1 MSERNDTMNFA
12 IKSPKKIAILF
23 LAMILSLFI
32 GSTVMEVQSHAI
44 FNSSDLKIDGSG
56 QVTTNTNGSKSA
68 FSKIIDKYKGVITF
82 VSGIGAITMIG
93 IFIFHFMKLGSTA
106 ANPSERAKVT
116 TGLIWSGLA
125 AAGLGS
131 VALIVGVFYGLLGD

>member
-1 MSERNDTMNFA
+1 MSFA
-12 IKSPKKIAILF
+12 IKNSKRIAMLF
-23 LAMILSLFI
+23 LAIMLSLFI
-32 GSTVMEVQSHAI
+32 GSTVMQVDSHAI
-44 FNSSDLKIDGSG
+44 FESKDLQINGDGS
-56 QVTTNTNGSKSA
+56 VKTNTDGSKNA
-68 FSKIIDKYKGVITF
+68 FSKIINKYKGVITF

-131 VALIVGVFYGLLGD
+131 VSLIVGVFYGLLGD

>member
-1 MSERNDTMNFA
+1 MSFA
-12 IKSPKKIAILF
+12 MKNSKRIAMLF
-23 LAMILSLFI
+23 LAIMLSLFI
-32 GSTVMEVQSHAI
+32 GSTVMQVDSHAI
-44 FNSSDLKIDGSG
+44 FESKDLQINGDGS
-56 QVTTNTNGSKSA
+56 VKTNTDGSKNA
-68 FSKIIDKYKGVITF
+68 FSKIINKYKGVITF

-131 VALIVGVFYGLLGD
+131 VSLIVGVFYGLLGD

>member
-1 MSERNDTMNFA
+1 MNLA
-12 IKSPKKIAILF
+12 LKNPRKIAILF
-23 LAMILSLFI
+23 LSIILSLFI
-32 GSTVMEVQSHAI
+32 GSMAMEMNTHAI
-44 FNSSDLKIDGSG
+44 FDSKDLTIGSDGAVSTQTDGSKG
-56 QVTTNTNGSKSA
+56 A

-82 VSGIGAITMIG
+82 VGGIGAITMIG

-106 ANPSERAKVT
+106 ANPSERAKIT

>member
-1 MSERNDTMNFA
+1 MISKIF
-12 IKSPKKIAILF
+12 KSRKIAVML
-23 LAMILSLFI
+23 LAIMLSLFI
-32 GSTVMEVQSHAI
+32 GSISTQVHSHAL
-44 FNSSDLKIDGSG
+44 FDDDLQISNTGE
-56 QVTTNTNGSKSA
+56 VTSA
-68 FSKIIDKYKGVITF
+68 ANDQNEAFGRIIEKYKGVITF
-82 VSGIGAITMIG
+82 VSGIGAITMIA

-131 VALIVGVFYGLLGD
+131 LSLIVGVFYGMLGD

>member
-1 MSERNDTMNFA
+1 MSTLM
-12 IKSPKKIAILF
+12 KYSKKISVLLMVMTMLCF
-23 LAMILSLFI
+23 VC
-32 GSTVMEVQSHAI
+32 STVTQIESHAL
-44 FNSSDLKIDGSG
+44 FDQNSDLQIADDGEVKTSAN
-56 QVTTNTNGSKSA
+56 QNGSA
-68 FSKIIDKYKGVITF
+68 FAKIIDKYKGVITF

-131 VALIVGVFYGLLGD
+131 VSLIVGVFYGLLK

>member
-1 MSERNDTMNFA
+1 MSFA
-12 IKSPKKIAILF
+12 MKNSKRIAMLF
-23 LAMILSLFI
+23 LTIMLSLFI
-32 GSTVMEVQSHAI
+32 GSTVMQVDSHAI
-44 FNSSDLKIDGSG
+44 FESKDLQINGDGS
-56 QVTTNTNGSKSA
+56 VKTNTDGSKNA
-68 FSKIIDKYKGVITF
+68 FSKIINKYKGVITF

-131 VALIVGVFYGLLGD
+131 VSLIVGVFYGLLGD